1 MTLLADYRRWS
12 EAQWS
17 YSGATVELGFVS
29 TTGYSTLHFTHS
41 HTDLQTVTL
50 TNIYAVDIYTQHVRT
65 DISVKSLTIALF
77 SSLHVEGFNAPA
89 SRCKAALHPSPG
101 RRAGRATEPVL
112 REFATVLH
120 VAAAP
125 HTAQQLRA
133 GRVRTTNGVRVAAVF
148 RGLLHC
154 QHIRTSC
161 SQGLVT
167 K

>member
-1 MTLLADYRRWS
+1 MEL
-12 EAQWS
+12 QWS
-17 YSGATVELGFVS
+17 SALSPQRVTAHC
-29 TTGYSTLHFTHS
+29 TLHTATLIYKLSHS
-41 HTDLQTVTL
+41 QIFMLLIST
-50 TNIYAVDIYTQHVRT
+50 HVRT

-133 GRVRTTNGVRVAAVF
+133 GRVRTANGVRVAAVF

-167 K
+167 KRSHLILLLLPLPSP

>member
-1 MTLLADYRRWS
+1 MSPQRVTAHCTL
-12 EAQWS
+12 
-17 YSGATVELGFVS
+17 G
-29 TTGYSTLHFTHS
+29 FTHS
-41 HTDLQTVTL
+41 HTHLQTVTH
-50 TNIYAVDIYTQHVRT
+50 TNIYAVDIYTQPVRV
-65 DISVKSLTIALF
+65 DISVKSQYNAPSTG
-77 SSLHVEGFNAPA
+77 LHGEGFDAPA

-101 RRAGRATEPVL
+101 RRAGPAVKPVL

-133 GRVRTTNGVRVAAVF
+133 GRVRTANGVRAAAVF

-154 QHIRTSC
+154 QHIHVHTSC
-161 SQGLVT
+161 IQVLVT

>member
-1 MTLLADYRRWS
+1 M
-12 EAQWS
+12 
-17 YSGATVELGFVS
+17 ELQSSCSGFVS
-29 TTGYSTLHFTHS
+29 TTGYSTLHFR
-41 HTDLQTVTL
+41 L
-50 TNIYAVDIYTQHVRT
+50 YTQPHTSTNCHTHKYLCCRYLHT
-65 DISVKSLTIALF
+65 SRACRHLSQITNAL
-77 SSLHVEGFNAPA
+77 STGLHGEGFDAPA

-101 RRAGRATEPVL
+101 RRAGPAVEPVL

-133 GRVRTTNGVRVAAVF
+133 GRVRTANGVRAAAVF

-154 QHIRTSC
+154 QHIHVHTSC
-161 SQGLVT
+161 IQVLVT